1 MPEQYTYHYIT
12 LVSNMPISDNVQFFQ
27 MNAPAWTRA
36 EYAMS
41 VVQVNAAYK
50 IEHANERFFKMVK
63 PEYNTMQLFL
73 VRSIAGPQE
82 IELKVEMHLYRGNVM
97 TANVVSHIFIVVSEY
112 PF

>member
-1 MPEQYTYHYIT
+1 
-12 LVSNMPISDNVQFFQ
+12 MPISDNVQFFQ
-27 MNAPAWTRA
+27 MNAPKWTRA

-41 VVQVNAAYK
+41 VVHVNAAYK

-82 IELKVEMHLYRGNVM
+82 VELKVEMHLYRGNVM
-97 TANVVSHIFIVVSEY
+97 TANVVSHIFIVVSEH